1 MVLLNSSAHQ
11 IYWLGRYLMRVKFAA
26 SHLPFT
32 QDEKATKFA
41 AAFGLVIENAELLNH
56 YMLDKK
62 QTFSLLNQLIIAKDN
77 IQELRGILSS
87 HAYAEL
93 NNVINTLQ
101 PEPNALNK
109 AVKQCTQILES
120 EHEDVRLFLH
130 LGQKIEQFDIELRFG
145 QDLSVLLAELDIV
158 VQQLANLNRE
168 NIENIDENW
177 QVLKQQL
184 TWDAYYTFT
193 QQLENMFEG

>member
-32 QDEKATKFA
+32 EDEKATRFA

-101 PEPNALNK
+101 AQPDALRK
-109 AVKQCTQILES
+109 AVEQCTQILEA

-145 QDLSVLLAELDIV
+145 EDLSVLISELDIV
-158 VQQLANLNRE
+158 VQQLANLNW
-168 NIENIDENW
+168 ENIDENW
-177 QVLKQQL
+177 QALKQQL

>member
-62 QTFSLLNQLIIAKDN
+62 QTFSLLNQFIIAKDN

-87 HAYAEL
+87 KAYAEL
-93 NNVINTLQ
+93 NHVINTLEAQ
-101 PEPNALNK
+101 PEILRNA
-109 AVKQCTQILES
+109 VEQCTQILEA
-120 EHEDVRLFLH
+120 ENEDVCLFLH

-145 QDLSVLLAELDIV
+145 QDLSALVLELDILV
-158 VQQLANLNRE
+158 KRLADLGW
-168 NIENIDENW
+168 NIDQNW
-177 QVLKQQL
+177 QMLKQQL

-193 QQLENMFEG
+193 QQLENMFEV

>member
-32 QDEKATKFA
+32 EDEKATRFA

-101 PEPNALNK
+101 AQPDALSK
-109 AVKQCTQILES
+109 AVEQCTQILEA

-145 QDLSVLLAELDIV
+145 EDLSVLISELDTV
-158 VQQLANLNRE
+158 VQQLANLNW
-168 NIENIDENW
+168 ENIDENW
-177 QVLKQQL
+177 QALKHQL
-184 TWDAYYTFT
+184 TWNAYYTFT

>member
-62 QTFSLLNQLIIAKDN
+62 QTFSLLNQFIIAKDN
-77 IQELRGILSS
+77 IQGLRGILSS
-87 HAYAEL
+87 KAYAEL
-93 NNVINTLQ
+93 NHVINTLEAQ
-101 PEPNALNK
+101 PEILRK
-109 AVKQCTQILES
+109 TVEQCTQILEA
-120 EHEDVRLFLH
+120 ENEDVCLFLH

-145 QDLSVLLAELDIV
+145 QDLSALTTELDILV
-158 VQQLANLNRE
+158 KRLADLGWE
-168 NIENIDENW
+168 TIDQNW

-193 QQLENMFEG
+193 QQLENMFEV

>member
-26 SHLPFT
+26 SHLPFRE
-32 QDEKATKFA
+32 DEKATRFA

-101 PEPNALNK
+101 AQPDALSK
-109 AVKQCTQILES
+109 AVEQCTQILEA

-145 QDLSVLLAELDIV
+145 EDLSVLISELDTV
-158 VQQLANLNRE
+158 VQQLANLNWE
-168 NIENIDENW
+168 NINENW
-177 QVLKQQL
+177 QALKQQL

>member
-1 MVLLNSSAHQ
+1 
-11 IYWLGRYLMRVKFAA
+11 MRVKFAA

-62 QTFSLLNQLIIAKDN
+62 QTFSLLNQFIIAKDN
-77 IQELRGILSS
+77 IQGLRGILSS
-87 HAYAEL
+87 KAYAEL
-93 NNVINTLQ
+93 NHVINTLEAQ
-101 PEPNALNK
+101 PEILRK
-109 AVKQCTQILES
+109 AVEQCTQILEA
-120 EHEDVRLFLH
+120 ENEDVCLFLH

-145 QDLSVLLAELDIV
+145 QDLSALITELDILV
-158 VQQLANLNRE
+158 NRLAYLGW
-168 NIENIDENW
+168 ENIDQNW

-184 TWDAYYTFT
+184 AWDAYYTFT
-193 QQLENMFEG
+193 QQLENMFEV

>member
-62 QTFSLLNQLIIAKDN
+62 QTFSLLNQFIIAKDN

-87 HAYAEL
+87 KAYAEL
-93 NNVINTLQ
+93 NHVINTLEAQ
-101 PEPNALNK
+101 PEILRNA
-109 AVKQCTQILES
+109 VEQCTQILEV
-120 EHEDVRLFLH
+120 ENEDVCLFLH

-145 QDLSVLLAELDIV
+145 QDLSALVLELDILV
-158 VQQLANLNRE
+158 KRLADLGW
-168 NIENIDENW
+168 NIDQNW

-193 QQLENMFEG
+193 QQLENMFEV

>member
-62 QTFSLLNQLIIAKDN
+62 QTFSLLNQFIIAKDN

-87 HAYAEL
+87 KAYAEL
-93 NNVINTLQ
+93 NHVINTLEAQ
-101 PEPNALNK
+101 PEILRNA
-109 AVKQCTQILES
+109 VEQCTQILEA
-120 EHEDVRLFLH
+120 ENEDVCLFLH

-145 QDLSVLLAELDIV
+145 QDLSALVLELDILV
-158 VQQLANLNRE
+158 KWLADLGW
-168 NIENIDENW
+168 NIDQNW
-177 QVLKQQL
+177 QMLKQQL

-193 QQLENMFEG
+193 QQLENMFEV

>member
-62 QTFSLLNQLIIAKDN
+62 QTFSLLNQFIIAKDN

-87 HAYAEL
+87 KAYAEL
-93 NNVINTLQ
+93 NHVINTLQ
-101 PEPNALNK
+101 AQPEILRK
-109 AVKQCTQILES
+109 AVEQCTQILEA
-120 EHEDVRLFLH
+120 ENEDVCLFLH

-145 QDLSVLLAELDIV
+145 QDLSALVLELDILV
-158 VQQLANLNRE
+158 KRLADLGW
-168 NIENIDENW
+168 NIDQNW
-177 QVLKQQL
+177 QMLKQQL

-193 QQLENMFEG
+193 QQLENMFEV

>member
-26 SHLPFT
+26 SPLPFID
-32 QDEKATKFA
+32 DEKATKFA

-62 QTFSLLNQLIIAKDN
+62 QTFSLLNQLVIAKDN
-77 IQELRGILSS
+77 IQELRGVLSS
-87 HAYAEL
+87 NAYAEL

-101 PEPNALNK
+101 SEPDALRK
-109 AVKQCTQILES
+109 GVERCIQILEAES
-120 EHEDVRLFLH
+120 EDICLFLY

-145 QDLSVLLAELDIV
+145 QDLSALVSELDV
-158 VQQLANLNRE
+158 VAQRLTGLGWE
-168 NIENIDENW
+168 NVDENW
-177 QVLKQQL
+177 QVLKHQL

-193 QQLENMFEG
+193 QQLEYMFEV

>member
-62 QTFSLLNQLIIAKDN
+62 QTFSLLNQFIIAKDN
-77 IQELRGILSS
+77 IQGLRGILSS
-87 HAYAEL
+87 KAYAEL
-93 NNVINTLQ
+93 NHVINTLEAQ
-101 PEPNALNK
+101 PEILRK
-109 AVKQCTQILES
+109 AVEQCTQILEA
-120 EHEDVRLFLH
+120 ENKDVCLFLH

-145 QDLSVLLAELDIV
+145 QDLSALVLELDILV
-158 VQQLANLNRE
+158 KRLAALGWE
-168 NIENIDENW
+168 TIDQNW

-193 QQLENMFEG
+193 QQLENMFEV

>member
-32 QDEKATKFA
+32 EDEKATRFA

-101 PEPNALNK
+101 AQPDALSK
-109 AVKQCTQILES
+109 AVEQCTQILEA

-145 QDLSVLLAELDIV
+145 EDLSVLISELDIV
-158 VQQLANLNRE
+158 MQQLANLNWE
-168 NIENIDENW
+168 NINENW
-177 QVLKQQL
+177 QALKQQL
-184 TWDAYYTFT
+184 TWDAYYNFT

>member
-1 MVLLNSSAHQ
+1 M
-11 IYWLGRYLMRVKFAA
+11 
-26 SHLPFT
+26 
-32 QDEKATKFA
+32 KAIRFA

-101 PEPNALNK
+101 AQPDALSKSSRTMHTN
-109 AVKQCTQILES
+109 TRS
-120 EHEDVRLFLH
+120 
-130 LGQKIEQFDIELRFG
+130 G
-145 QDLSVLLAELDIV
+145 
-158 VQQLANLNRE
+158 
-168 NIENIDENW
+168 
-177 QVLKQQL
+177 
-184 TWDAYYTFT
+184 T
-193 QQLENMFEG
+193 

>member
-62 QTFSLLNQLIIAKDN
+62 QTFSLLNQFIIAKDN

-87 HAYAEL
+87 KAYAEL
-93 NNVINTLQ
+93 NHVINTLEAQ
-101 PEPNALNK
+101 PEILRK
-109 AVKQCTQILES
+109 AVEQCTQILEA
-120 EHEDVRLFLH
+120 ENEDVCLFLY

-145 QDLSVLLAELDIV
+145 QDLSTLVLELDILV
-158 VQQLANLNRE
+158 KRLADLGW
-168 NIENIDENW
+168 ENIDQNW

-193 QQLENMFEG
+193 QRLENMFEV

>member
-1 MVLLNSSAHQ
+1 MILLNSSAHQ

-32 QDEKATKFA
+32 EDEKATRFA

-101 PEPNALNK
+101 AQPDALSK
-109 AVKQCTQILES
+109 AVEQCTQILEA

-145 QDLSVLLAELDIV
+145 EDLSVLISELDIV
-158 VQQLANLNRE
+158 VQQLANLNWE
-168 NIENIDENW
+168 NINENW
-177 QVLKQQL
+177 QALKQQL

>member
-32 QDEKATKFA
+32 EDEKATRFA

-93 NNVINTLQ
+93 NNVINTLLAQ
-101 PEPNALNK
+101 PDALSK
-109 AVKQCTQILES
+109 AVEQCTQILEA

-145 QDLSVLLAELDIV
+145 EDLSVLISELDTV
-158 VQQLANLNRE
+158 VQQLANLNWE
-168 NIENIDENW
+168 NINENW
-177 QVLKQQL
+177 QALKQQL

>member
-32 QDEKATKFA
+32 EDEKATKFA

-93 NNVINTLQ
+93 NNVINTLL

-109 AVKQCTQILES
+109 AVKQCTQILEA

-145 QDLSVLLAELDIV
+145 QDLSVLISELDIV
-158 VQQLANLNRE
+158 VQQLANLNW
-168 NIENIDENW
+168 ENIDENW

>member
-11 IYWLGRYLMRVKFAA
+11 IYWLGRYLMRIKFAA

-62 QTFSLLNQLIIAKDN
+62 QTFSLLNQFIIAKDN

-87 HAYAEL
+87 KAYAEL
-93 NNVINTLQ
+93 NHVINTLQ
-101 PEPNALNK
+101 AQPEILRNA
-109 AVKQCTQILES
+109 VGQCTQILEA
-120 EHEDVRLFLH
+120 ENEDVCLFLH

-145 QDLSVLLAELDIV
+145 EDLSVLISELDIV
-158 VQQLANLNRE
+158 VQQLANLNWE
-168 NIENIDENW
+168 NINENW
-177 QVLKQQL
+177 QALKQQL

>member
-26 SHLPFT
+26 SHLLFT
-32 QDEKATKFA
+32 EDGEATRFA

-101 PEPNALNK
+101 AQPDALSK
-109 AVKQCTQILES
+109 AVEQCMQILEA

-145 QDLSVLLAELDIV
+145 EDLSALISELDIV
-158 VQQLANLNRE
+158 VQQLANLNW
-168 NIENIDENW
+168 ENIDENW
-177 QVLKQQL
+177 QALKQQL

>member
-32 QDEKATKFA
+32 EDEKATRFA

-101 PEPNALNK
+101 AQPDALSK
-109 AVKQCTQILES
+109 AVEQCTQILEA

-145 QDLSVLLAELDIV
+145 EDLSVLISELDIV
-158 VQQLANLNRE
+158 VQQLVNLNW
-168 NIENIDENW
+168 ENIDENW
-177 QVLKQQL
+177 QALKQQL

>member
-32 QDEKATKFA
+32 EDEKATRFA
-41 AAFGLVIENAELLNH
+41 ATFGLVIENAELLNH

-101 PEPNALNK
+101 AQPDALSK
-109 AVKQCTQILES
+109 AVEQCTQILEA

-145 QDLSVLLAELDIV
+145 EDLSVLISELDIV
-158 VQQLANLNRE
+158 VQQLANLNWE
-168 NIENIDENW
+168 NINENW
-177 QVLKQQL
+177 QALKQQL

>member
-41 AAFGLVIENAELLNH
+41 AAFGLAIENAELLNH

-62 QTFSLLNQLIIAKDN
+62 QTFSLLNQFIIAKDN

-87 HAYAEL
+87 KAYAEL
-93 NNVINTLQ
+93 NHVINTLEAQ
-101 PEPNALNK
+101 PEILRNA
-109 AVKQCTQILES
+109 VEQCTQILEA
-120 EHEDVRLFLH
+120 ENEDVCLFLH

-145 QDLSVLLAELDIV
+145 QDLSALVLELDILV
-158 VQQLANLNRE
+158 KRLADLGWE
-168 NIENIDENW
+168 TIDQNW

-193 QQLENMFEG
+193 QQLENMFEV

>member
-32 QDEKATKFA
+32 EDEKATRFA

-101 PEPNALNK
+101 AQPDALSK
-109 AVKQCTQILES
+109 AVEQCTQILEA

-145 QDLSVLLAELDIV
+145 EDLSVLISELDIV
-158 VQQLANLNRE
+158 VQQLANLNW
-168 NIENIDENW
+168 ENIDENW
-177 QVLKQQL
+177 QALKQQL
-184 TWDAYYTFT
+184 TWDAYYNFT

>member
-32 QDEKATKFA
+32 EDEKATRFA

-93 NNVINTLQ
+93 NNVINRLQ
-101 PEPNALNK
+101 AQPDALSK
-109 AVKQCTQILES
+109 AVEQCTQILEA

-145 QDLSVLLAELDIV
+145 EDLSVLISELDTV
-158 VQQLANLNRE
+158 VQQLANLNW
-168 NIENIDENW
+168 ENIDENW
-177 QVLKQQL
+177 QALKQQL

>member
-32 QDEKATKFA
+32 EDEKATRFA

-101 PEPNALNK
+101 AQPDVLSK
-109 AVKQCTQILES
+109 AVEQCTQILEA
-120 EHEDVRLFLH
+120 EHEDIRLFLH

-145 QDLSVLLAELDIV
+145 EDLSVLISELHIV
-158 VQQLANLNRE
+158 VQQLANLNWE
-168 NIENIDENW
+168 NINENW
-177 QVLKQQL
+177 QALKRQL
-184 TWDAYYTFT
+184 TWDAYYIFT

>member
-32 QDEKATKFA
+32 EDEKATRFA

-101 PEPNALNK
+101 TQPDALSK
-109 AVKQCTQILES
+109 AVEQCTQILEA

-145 QDLSVLLAELDIV
+145 EDLSVLISELDIV
-158 VQQLANLNRE
+158 VQQLANLNW
-168 NIENIDENW
+168 ENIDENW
-177 QVLKQQL
+177 QALKQQL

>member
-32 QDEKATKFA
+32 EDEKATRFA

-101 PEPNALNK
+101 AQPDALSK
-109 AVKQCTQILES
+109 AVEQCTQILEA

-145 QDLSVLLAELDIV
+145 EDLSVLIPELDIV
-158 VQQLANLNRE
+158 VQQLVNLNW
-168 NIENIDENW
+168 ENIDENW
-177 QVLKQQL
+177 QALKQQL

>member
-145 QDLSVLLAELDIV
+145 QDLSFLLSELDIL
-158 VQQLANLNRE
+158 VQQLANLNW
-168 NIENIDENW
+168 ENIDENW

>member
-32 QDEKATKFA
+32 EDEKAIRFA

-101 PEPNALNK
+101 AQPDALSK
-109 AVKQCTQILES
+109 AVEQCTQILEV

-145 QDLSVLLAELDIV
+145 EDLSVLISELDIV
-158 VQQLANLNRE
+158 VQQLANLNW
-168 NIENIDENW
+168 ENIDENW
-177 QVLKQQL
+177 QALKQQL

>member
-26 SHLPFT
+26 SHLPFAE
-32 QDEKATKFA
+32 DEKATRFA

-77 IQELRGILSS
+77 IQELRGIFSS

-101 PEPNALNK
+101 AQPDALSK
-109 AVKQCTQILES
+109 AVEQCTQILEA
-120 EHEDVRLFLH
+120 EYEDVRLFLH

-145 QDLSVLLAELDIV
+145 EDLSVLISELDTV
-158 VQQLANLNRE
+158 VQQLANLNWE
-168 NIENIDENW
+168 NINENW
-177 QVLKQQL
+177 QALKRQL

>member
-32 QDEKATKFA
+32 EDEKAIRFA

-101 PEPNALNK
+101 AQPDALSK
-109 AVKQCTQILES
+109 AVEQCTQILEA

-145 QDLSVLLAELDIV
+145 EDLSVLISELDIV
-158 VQQLANLNRE
+158 VQQLANLNWE
-168 NIENIDENW
+168 NINENW
-177 QVLKQQL
+177 QALKQQL

>member
-32 QDEKATKFA
+32 EDEKATRFA

-93 NNVINTLQ
+93 NNMINTLQ
-101 PEPNALNK
+101 AQPDALSK
-109 AVKQCTQILES
+109 AVEQCTQILEA

-145 QDLSVLLAELDIV
+145 EDLSVLISELDTV
-158 VQQLANLNRE
+158 VQQLANLNW
-168 NIENIDENW
+168 ENIDENW
-177 QVLKQQL
+177 QALKQQL

>member
-41 AAFGLVIENAELLNH
+41 AAFGLIIENAELLNH

-62 QTFSLLNQLIIAKDN
+62 QTFSLLNQFIIAKDN

-87 HAYAEL
+87 KAYAEL
-93 NNVINTLQ
+93 NHVINTLEAQ
-101 PEPNALNK
+101 PEILRK
-109 AVKQCTQILES
+109 AVEQCTQILEA
-120 EHEDVRLFLH
+120 ENEDVCLFLH
-130 LGQKIEQFDIELRFG
+130 LGKKIEQFDIELRFG
-145 QDLSVLLAELDIV
+145 QDLAALITELDILV
-158 VQQLANLNRE
+158 KRLADLGW
-168 NIENIDENW
+168 ENIDQNW

-193 QQLENMFEG
+193 QQLENMFEV

>member
-32 QDEKATKFA
+32 EDEKATRFA

-101 PEPNALNK
+101 AQPDALSK
-109 AVKQCTQILES
+109 AVEQCTQILEA

-145 QDLSVLLAELDIV
+145 EDLSVLISELDIV
-158 VQQLANLNRE
+158 VQQLANLNW
-168 NIENIDENW
+168 ENIDENW
-177 QVLKQQL
+177 QVLKKQL

>member
-32 QDEKATKFA
+32 EDEKATRFA

-77 IQELRGILSS
+77 ILELRGILSS

-93 NNVINTLQ
+93 NHVINTLEAQ
-101 PEPNALNK
+101 PDALSK
-109 AVKQCTQILES
+109 AVEQCTQILEA

-145 QDLSVLLAELDIV
+145 EDLSVLISELDIV
-158 VQQLANLNRE
+158 VQQLANLNW
-168 NIENIDENW
+168 ENIDENW
-177 QVLKQQL
+177 QALKQQL

>member
-32 QDEKATKFA
+32 EDEKATRFA

-101 PEPNALNK
+101 AQPDALSK
-109 AVKQCTQILES
+109 AVEQCTQILEA

-145 QDLSVLLAELDIV
+145 EDLSVLISELDIV
-158 VQQLANLNRE
+158 VQQLANLNWE
-168 NIENIDENW
+168 NINENW
-177 QVLKQQL
+177 QALKQQL

>member
-26 SHLPFT
+26 SHLLFT
-32 QDEKATKFA
+32 EDEKATRFA

-101 PEPNALNK
+101 AQPDALSK
-109 AVKQCTQILES
+109 AVEQCTQILEA

-145 QDLSVLLAELDIV
+145 EDLSVLISELDIV
-158 VQQLANLNRE
+158 VQQLANLNWE
-168 NIENIDENW
+168 NINENW
-177 QVLKQQL
+177 QALKQQL

>member
-32 QDEKATKFA
+32 EDEKATRFA

-101 PEPNALNK
+101 AQPDALSK
-109 AVKQCTQILES
+109 AVEQCTQILEA

-145 QDLSVLLAELDIV
+145 EDLSVLISELDTV
-158 VQQLANLNRE
+158 VQQLANLNWE
-168 NIENIDENW
+168 NINENW
-177 QVLKQQL
+177 QALKQQL

>member
-32 QDEKATKFA
+32 EDEKATRFA

-101 PEPNALNK
+101 AQPDALSK
-109 AVKQCTQILES
+109 AVEQCTQILEA

-145 QDLSVLLAELDIV
+145 EDLSVLITELDIV
-158 VQQLANLNRE
+158 VQQLANLNW
-168 NIENIDENW
+168 ENIDGNW
-177 QVLKQQL
+177 QALKQQL